1 MLMRKFLLVL
11 NCRIIYLHR
20 GQLLLILAL
29 ATVVT
34 EMKVIEDHFFSQEH
48 NCSFQRIF
56 VEVAED
62 FAILLFQLGNSASI

>member
-11 NCRIIYLHR
+11 NCRIISLHR

-34 EMKVIEDHFFSQEH
+34 EMKVIEDYFFQSGT
-48 NCSFQRIF
+48 
-56 VEVAED
+56 
-62 FAILLFQLGNSASI
+62 QL